1 MPKMV
6 QLRNM
11 PDDLHR
17 KLKIRAAKQ
26 GVSLSD
32 LLLHMAERE
41 ANQLTIEELT
51 ARIRARPRPEGL
63 ESTAEI
69 VRELRE
75 ETG

>member
-1 MPKMV
+1 MSKMI
-6 QLRNM
+6 QIRNV

-17 KLKIRAAKQ
+17 KLKMRAAQQ

-51 ARIRARPRPEGL
+51 ARIQARPRPEGL
-63 ESTAEI
+63 ESAAEI
-69 VRELRE
+69 VRDLRE

>member
-6 QLRNM
+6 QIRNM
-11 PDDLHR
+11 PDDLHQ

>member
-1 MPKMV
+1 
-6 QLRNM
+6 
-11 PDDLHR
+11 
-17 KLKIRAAKQ
+17 
-26 GVSLSD
+26 
-32 LLLHMAERE
+32 MAERE